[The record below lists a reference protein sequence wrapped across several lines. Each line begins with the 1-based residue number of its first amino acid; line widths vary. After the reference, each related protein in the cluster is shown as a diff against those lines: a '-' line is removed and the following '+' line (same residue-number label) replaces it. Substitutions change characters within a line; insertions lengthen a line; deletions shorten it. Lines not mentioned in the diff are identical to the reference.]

1 MQMLGMD
8 LSLLIVTD
16 HGIKSLKTR
25 YFGVVSK
32 SADQLTNT
40 IGYFAL
46 VLHFHSTPPTGEVE
60 STS

>member
-32 SADQLTNT
+32 STDQLTT
-40 IGYFAL
+40 GYFAL
-46 VLHFHSTPPTGEVE
+46 VLHFHSTPPTGGVE